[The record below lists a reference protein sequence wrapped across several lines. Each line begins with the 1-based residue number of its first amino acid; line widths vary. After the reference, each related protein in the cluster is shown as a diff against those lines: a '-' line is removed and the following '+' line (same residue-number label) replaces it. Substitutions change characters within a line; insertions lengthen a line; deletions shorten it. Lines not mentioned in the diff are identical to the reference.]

1 MITEDYVSFEVA
13 KLLKEK
19 GFNWE
24 WSPFYSEQDRDEWSR
39 NNNYNIP
46 NPNYDANIP
55 FDSKILNVIAPHVSL
70 QMAMKWLR
78 KVHNLHCA
86 VDYDFVLGWYC
97 QITSLKETI
106 EYDYE
111 EMKHYHPDKDNGF
124 SSPEEACEE
133 AIKYCLENLI

>member
-1 MITEDYVSFEVA
+1 MNITEDYVSFETA
-13 KLLKEK
+13 KLLKKK

-24 WSPFYSEQDRDEWSR
+24 WSPFYSEQDRDKWAR

-55 FDSKILNVIAPHVSL
+55 FDSEILNVIAPHVSL

-78 KVHNLHCA
+78 EKHSLHIQVFYDMEKSA
-86 VDYDFVLGWYC
+86 FWASIIPTMYPISDKIEQNTLSFDYKG
-97 QITSLKETI
+97 IT
-106 EYDYE
+106 Y
-111 EMKHYHPDKDNGF
+111 
-124 SSPEEACEE
+124 EEACEA